1 MSLTDDKYRL
11 FVMMKNVIPIYES
24 KKFNKWFH
32 ENFNTEQHHL
42 LASFSHRKTTNLLS
56 CPVDDEEHQK
66 AQANK
71 INFAFENLPRT
82 IAILIKYVQH
92 IEETK

>member
-11 FVMMKNVIPIYES
+11 FVMLKNVMPIYES

-32 ENFNTEQHHL
+32 EKFNAEQHHL

-56 CPVDDEEHQK
+56 FPVSNEDHQK
-66 AQANK
+66 AQADK
-71 INFAFENLPRT
+71 INFAFENLPAT
-82 IAILIKYVQH
+82 IRILVLYVQH
-92 IEETK
+92 LEETT